1 MSSFHIERT
10 FMEII
15 SRKEAIS
22 RGLTRYFTGVK
33 CKNGH
38 VAERLVKKYACVDCI
53 KEQKARARKEQTT
66 EFLAGVIRRS
76 AKSRVK
82 LRARNKNIE
91 FNLTNDWVR
100 AKLEKGVC
108 EATGLPF
115 VLPDGTGKPGP
126 SCFSPS
132 LDRINPNKGYT
143 EDNTRLVIHS
153 FNAAK
158 NDGTD
163 EDVLKMA
170 RALVEI
176 HGM

>member
-1 MSSFHIERT
+1 MK
-10 FMEII
+10 II
-15 SRKEAIS
+15 SRKEAIEY
-22 RGLTRYFTGVK
+22 GLTLYFTGVK
-33 CKNGH
+33 CRNGH
-38 VAERLVKKYACVDCI
+38 ISERIVNKYACVQCI
-53 KEQKARARKEQTT
+53 KEQKVRARKHQSI

-76 AKSRVK
+76 AKSRAK
-82 LRARNKNIE
+82 LRGKKKKIE
-91 FNLTNDWVR
+91 FNLSSKWIKE
-100 AKLEKGVC
+100 KLEKGVC

-115 VLPDGTGKPGP
+115 TMPDGTGKSGP

-132 LDRINPNKGYT
+132 LDRIDPKKGYT
-143 EDNTRLVIHS
+143 IDNTRLVIHS

-170 RALVEI
+170 RALIEI